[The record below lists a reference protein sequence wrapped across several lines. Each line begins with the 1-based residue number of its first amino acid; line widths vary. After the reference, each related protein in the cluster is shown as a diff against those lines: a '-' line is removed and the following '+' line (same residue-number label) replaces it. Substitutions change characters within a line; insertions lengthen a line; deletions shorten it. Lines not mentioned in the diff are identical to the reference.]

1 MNYKIVLR
9 ITYDYAHPAAAG
21 RHLVRLM
28 PADLPGR
35 QRLVAGLLEI
45 LPKPDDRWDAQDF
58 FGNATTSFGYRGA
71 HDTIALSVSAR
82 VDRTEGRGLGP
93 SIHLRELPTDLARVG
108 ALGPESPLHF
118 LAGTQRAPLDPAM
131 TDYAAAAIKGT
142 MTVFD
147 AVQAVGLALHRDM
160 KFDAKAT
167 NVDTPAAEA
176 FAARRGVCQDF
187 SHIMIACLRGIGIPA
202 GYVSGFL
209 RTRPPKGKPRLE
221 GADAMHAWVRAWCG
235 AQLGWVE
242 YDPTN
247 AVVIDTNHIVVAYGR
262 DYFDV
267 APVKGMLRVSGGQTT
282 DQAVDVIPLDQ

>member
-9 ITYDYAHPAAAG
+9 ITYDYHHPAAAG

-45 LPKPDDRWDAQDF
+45 SPAPEERWDAMDF
-58 FGNATTSFGYRGA
+58 FGNATTSFGFRGA
-71 HDTIALSVSAR
+71 HDSIALRVTAR
-82 VDRTEGRGLGP
+82 VDRASGGGSAPSVRLRDLPADIARVRDLGP
-93 SIHLRELPTDLARVG
+93 G
-108 ALGPESPLHF
+108 SPLHF
-118 LAGTQRAPLDPAM
+118 LAGSPRAPLDSSMIA
-131 TDYAAAAIKGT
+131 YAATAINDS
-142 MTVFD
+142 MTAFE
-147 AVQAVGLALHRDM
+147 AVRAIGLALHRDM
-160 KFDAKAT
+160 KFDSTAT
-167 NVDTPAAEA
+167 TVDTPAAEA

-187 SHIMIACLRGIGIPA
+187 SHIMIASLRGIGIPA

-235 AQLGWVE
+235 ADTGWIE

-247 AVVIDTNHIVVAYGR
+247 AVLVDTNHIVVAYGR
-262 DYFDV
+262 DDFDV
-267 APVKGMLRVSGGQTT
+267 SPVKGMLRVSGGQTT
-282 DQAVDVIPLDQ
+282 DQAVDVIPLDP